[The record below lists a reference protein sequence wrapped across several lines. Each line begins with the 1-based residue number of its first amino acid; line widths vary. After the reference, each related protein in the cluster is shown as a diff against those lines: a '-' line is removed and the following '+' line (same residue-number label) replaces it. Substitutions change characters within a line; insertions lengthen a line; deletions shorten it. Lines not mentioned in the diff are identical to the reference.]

1 MTPSYRSM
9 FPSPVPVP
17 ELSPGCSS
25 PQLPPSQPAR
35 AEVLP
40 PRQVTHSHLHH
51 HRHGDFTALFKILE
65 NLLDEERIFK
75 MQSLGRIVPYDS
87 FPVYYPVLS
96 FFFFFFFLL
105 QMLICKIDSF
115 TYTVKPFWRC
125 FNVYNMYKARL
136 HEPEL
141 IPCILTF
148 TNTS

>member
-1 MTPSYRSM
+1 MEDTKVSFAELLICKKSTKSCLNRWSEGTVLSPAVVTPSYRSM

-96 FFFFFFFLL
+96 FFFFFYFK
-105 QMLICKIDSF
+105 C
-115 TYTVKPFWRC
+115 
-125 FNVYNMYKARL
+125 
-136 HEPEL
+136 
-141 IPCILTF
+141 
-148 TNTS
+148 